1 MTSDRPAGGES
12 PATREE
18 LYRSIYTH
26 DTIYIPPHEETSG
39 ALEVA
44 LGCSW
49 HRCAFC
55 DFAKDDF
62 RLIPLEEVERRVQVL
77 ARLQPEQ
84 NRLFLLGENPFC
96 MDTDRLLAIRALIG
110 RYMPRVEALAMYA
123 RADDVLR
130 KTPGELATL
139 AAAGVRAL
147 HIGVESGCDG
157 ILLRCEKGVTAAQTT
172 EALLRLDAAGIDY
185 FVTVIPGL
193 GGREYSRLH
202 AVETARMLNRTH
214 PKNIWCLKLHL
225 YPGTPLY
232 RQAQAGHFT
241 QMDPWEVLA
250 EEELMLR
257 ELAVT
262 DCLFEDTT
270 VLDQYTIRGML
281 PDQKQQLLS
290 AVDLL
295 LRAHAA
301 PS

>member
-1 MTSDRPAGGES
+1 MAG
-12 PATREE
+12 PTREE

-39 ALEVA
+39 ALEAA

-55 DFAKDDF
+55 DFAKDPF

-84 NRLFLLGENPFC
+84 TRLFLLGENPFC

-110 RYMPRVEALAMYA
+110 RHMPKVNALAMYA
-123 RADDVLR
+123 RADDVLA
-130 KTPGELATL
+130 KSDDELATL

-147 HIGVESGCDG
+147 HIGVESGCDS
-157 ILLRCEKGVTAAQTT
+157 ILHRCEKGVTAAQTV
-172 EALLRLDAAGIDY
+172 EALLRLDRAGIDY

-193 GGREYSRLH
+193 GSREYSRLH
-202 AVETARMLNRTH
+202 AVETARMLNRTN
-214 PKNIWCLKLHL
+214 PRNIWCLKLHL

-232 RQAQAGHFT
+232 RQARAGHFT
-241 QMDPWEVLA
+241 QMTPAEVLA
-250 EEELMLR
+250 EERLMLQ
-257 ELAVT
+257 ELTVT

-281 PDQKQQLLS
+281 PAQKEQLLG
-290 AVDLL
+290 AIDALL
-295 LRAHAA
+295 QLHG
-301 PS
+301 

>member
-1 MTSDRPAGGES
+1 MAEPS
-12 PATREE
+12 REE

-39 ALEVA
+39 ALEAA

-55 DFAKDDF
+55 DFAKDPF

-84 NRLFLLGENPFC
+84 TRLFLLGENPFC
-96 MDTDRLLAIRALIG
+96 MDTDRLLAIRALID
-110 RYMPRVEALAMYA
+110 RHMPKVNALAMYA
-123 RADDVLR
+123 RADDVLA
-130 KTPGELATL
+130 KSDDELAVL

-147 HIGVESGCDG
+147 HIGVESGCDS
-157 ILLRCEKGVTAAQTT
+157 ILHRCEKGVTAAQTM
-172 EALLRLDAAGIDY
+172 EALLRLDRAGIDY

-214 PKNIWCLKLHL
+214 PRNIWCLKLHL
-225 YPGTPLY
+225 YPDTPLY
-232 RQAQAGHFT
+232 RQARAGHFT
-241 QMDPWEVLA
+241 QMTPEEVLA
-250 EEELMLR
+250 EERLMLR
-257 ELAVT
+257 ELTVE

-270 VLDQYTIRGML
+270 VLDEYTIRGML
-281 PDQKQQLLS
+281 PDQKAQLLAAIDMLLS
-290 AVDLL
+290 A
-295 LRAHAA
+295 R
-301 PS
+301 